1 MTIEASKAEGQG
13 RQIRLG
19 MVGGGQ
25 GAFIGAVHRIA
36 ARMDDNYT
44 LVAGALSG
52 DPARAK
58 ASGAELG
65 LDPDRSYDSYQAMAA
80 AEGRRPDGIEA
91 VAVVTPNHLHQAVAR
106 EFLNR
111 GIHVICDKPLA
122 VSVEEARSL
131 QDLARKTGLIFA
143 VTYNYSGYPMVR
155 QAEAMVAAGELGEIR
170 VVQVEYPQGWLATCL
185 EESGQK
191 QAVWRTDPAQSGA
204 GGAIGDIGTHAFQL
218 AEFVSRL
225 EVSEILA
232 DLTTFVPGR
241 RLDDNAQM
249 LLRFGNGAR
258 GMLWASQV
266 AVGCENGLKLRV
278 YGTMG
283 GVEWAQ
289 ENPNLL
295 LFAPHGEAQ
304 RLITRGGAGAGPA
317 AARVTRTPFGHPEGY
332 LEAFGNIYAEV
343 ARAIRAA
350 REGGKPDPDS
360 RFPTVDD
367 GARGVAFI
375 AAAVESSKA
384 GGKWVK
390 MGSRQ

>member
-1 MTIEASKAEGQG
+1 MAIEASKSQEQA
-13 RQIRLG
+13 RRIRLG
-19 MVGGGQ
+19 MVGCGQ

-36 ARMDDNYT
+36 ARMDDNYA
-44 LVAGALSG
+44 LLAGALSG
-52 DPARAK
+52 DRARAK
-58 ASGAELG
+58 ASAAELG
-65 LDPDRSYDSYQAMAA
+65 LDPARSYDSYEAMAV
-80 AEGRRPDGIEA
+80 AESRRQDGIEA
-91 VAVVTPNHLHQAVAR
+91 VAIVTPNHLHEPIAR
-106 EFLNR
+106 AFLNA

-122 VSVEEARSL
+122 VSAEEAKSL
-131 QDLARKTGLIFA
+131 QDLTRKTGLIFA

-170 VVQVEYPQGWLATCL
+170 VVQVEYPQGWLATRL

-204 GGAIGDIGTHAFQL
+204 GGCIGDIGTHAFQL
-218 AEFVSRL
+218 AEFVARL
-225 EVSEILA
+225 EASELLA
-232 DLTTFVPGR
+232 DLTTFVAGR
-241 RLDDNAQM
+241 RLDDNAQV
-249 LLRFGNGAR
+249 LLRFANGAR

-278 YGTMG
+278 YGTKG
-283 GVEWAQ
+283 GIEWAQ

-295 LFAPHGEAQ
+295 WFAPFGEAQ

-350 REGGKPDPDS
+350 RDGGKPDPEV

-367 GARGVAFI
+367 GVRGVLFV
-375 AAAVESSKA
+375 AAAVASWA
-384 GGKWVK
+384 QGGKWVK
-390 MGSRQ
+390 LGSRQ